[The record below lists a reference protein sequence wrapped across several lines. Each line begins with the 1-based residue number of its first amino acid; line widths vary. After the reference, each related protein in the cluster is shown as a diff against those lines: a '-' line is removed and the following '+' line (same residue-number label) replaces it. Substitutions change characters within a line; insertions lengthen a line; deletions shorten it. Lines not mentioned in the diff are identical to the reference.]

1 MEIPK
6 MKKIYIIPVMKEIRL
21 ETASLIATSTKMT
34 LSGDESNSVTNKSDL
49 LGRDFDFD
57 DEEY

>member
-1 MEIPK
+1 